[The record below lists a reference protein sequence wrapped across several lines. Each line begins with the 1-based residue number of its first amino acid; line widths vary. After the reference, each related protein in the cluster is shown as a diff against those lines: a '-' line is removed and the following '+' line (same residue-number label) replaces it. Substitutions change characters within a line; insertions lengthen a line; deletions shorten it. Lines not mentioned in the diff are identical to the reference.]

1 LYSKRFNDKNSVNY
15 KRKTVEKTL
24 NISFYIID
32 ISDME
37 MEKVKVQ
44 VSLKDEKFPFFE
56 DKLLNLTD
64 IGSRKRGRLIYISGR
79 FIKSGENGSFI
90 EFESINSIAL
100 KLSNAKMIQTEKG
113 TLVIKYE
120 PNSVLYVI
128 EIPSGFRGDV
138 SVKVLS
144 GECQQTSVLMSP
156 AGSLGYVK
164 HLWCNNNAEI
174 EYKISGRTRTA
185 GFGYLLNLFGENLSG
200 KIIVKDGK
208 VDIIFDE
215 ELDKLLS

>member
-1 LYSKRFNDKNSVNY
+1 MGY
-15 KRKTVEKTL
+15 KL
-24 NISFYIID
+24 QI
-32 ISDME
+32 
-37 MEKVKVQ
+37 Q
-44 VSLKDEKFPFFE
+44 LKDGKYPYFE

-64 IGSRKRGRLIYISGR
+64 IGSRKRGRIIYISGR
-79 FIKSGENGSFI
+79 FVKNDGNGSFV
-90 EFESINSIAL
+90 EFESISSIAL
-100 KLSNAKMIQTEKG
+100 KLENAKMIQTEKG

-120 PNSVLYVI
+120 PNSTLYLI

-174 EYKISGRTRTA
+174 EYKISGRTRTV
-185 GFGYLLNLFGENLSG
+185 GFGMLPHYFGENLSG

>member
-1 LYSKRFNDKNSVNY
+1 VSY
-15 KRKTVEKTL
+15 KVP
-24 NISFYIID
+24 
-32 ISDME
+32 
-37 MEKVKVQ
+37 
-44 VSLKDEKFPFFE
+44 VSLKDGKYPYFE
-56 DKLLNLTD
+56 DKQLDLTG
-64 IGSRKRGRLIYISGR
+64 IGSRKRGRIIYISGR
-79 FIKSGENGSFI
+79 FVKSDGNGSFI
-90 EFESINSIAL
+90 EFESVSSIAL

-120 PNSVLYVI
+120 PNSTLYLI

-138 SVKVLS
+138 SVKINS

-174 EYKISGRTRTA
+174 EYKISGRTRTT
-185 GFGYLLNLFGENLSG
+185 GFGMLLHYFGENLSG

-208 VDIIFDE
+208 VEVIYDE

>member
-1 LYSKRFNDKNSVNY
+1 MNY
-15 KRKTVEKTL
+15 KL
-24 NISFYIID
+24 PI
-32 ISDME
+32 
-37 MEKVKVQ
+37 Q
-44 VSLKDEKFPFFE
+44 LKDGKYPYFE
-56 DKLLNLTD
+56 DKQLDLTG
-64 IGSRKRGRLIYISGR
+64 IGSRKRGRIIYVSGR
-79 FIKSGENGSFI
+79 FVKNDSNGSFI

-100 KLSNAKMIQTEKG
+100 KLSNAKFTTTEKG

-120 PNSVLYVI
+120 PNSVLYVL

-144 GECQQTSVLMSP
+144 GECHQTNVLMSP

-164 HLWCNNNAEI
+164 HLWCNGDAQI
-174 EYKISGRTRTA
+174 QYSITGRTRTA

-200 KIIVKDGK
+200 KILIKDGK
-208 VDIIFDE
+208 VEVIFDE